1 MRVALVRRVEFVLAT
16 GLATPENARQLAV
29 WWLIL
34 VSSPFVYYVVCKA
47 SLSLSLSGTFCVFV
61 SMRSARLMMTT
72 PKVTTTVFEST
83 TDLRQSFVA
92 ALQKKREKGNP
103 KQYVVCS
110 SLLFFPLF
118 AEYYA

>member
-1 MRVALVRRVEFVLAT
+1 MRVALVVRRVEFVLAT

-34 VSSPFVYYVVCKA
+34 VSSPFVYTSFAKR
-47 SLSLSLSGTFCVFV
+47 LSLSLSRARFAFYVCQCE
-61 SMRSARLMMTT
+61 ARLMMTT

-92 ALQKKREKGNP
+92 AALKKKGE
-103 KQYVVCS
+103 C
-110 SLLFFPLF
+110 L
-118 AEYYA
+118 

>member
-34 VSSPFVYYVVCKA
+34 VSSSFVYVVCKA

-61 SMRSARLMMTT
+61 SMRSATDDDDS
-72 PKVTTTVFEST
+72 KSDDDTVFEST

-92 ALQKKREKGNP
+92 AALKKKRRVFVKP
-103 KQYVVCS
+103 
-110 SLLFFPLF
+110 
-118 AEYYA
+118 

>member
-1 MRVALVRRVEFVLAT
+1 MRVALVVRRVEFVLAT

-34 VSSPFVYYVVCKA
+34 VSSPFVYVVCKA
-47 SLSLSLSGTFCVFV
+47 SLSLSFSRARFAFSCQCE
-61 SMRSARLMMTT
+61 ARLMMTT

-92 ALQKKREKGNP
+92 AALKKKGE
-103 KQYVVCS
+103 C
-110 SLLFFPLF
+110 L
-118 AEYYA
+118 

>member
-47 SLSLSLSGTFCVFV
+47 SLSLSLGHVLRFTCVN
-61 SMRSARLMMTT
+61 A
-72 PKVTTTVFEST
+72 
-83 TDLRQSFVA
+83 
-92 ALQKKREKGNP
+92 KRD
-103 KQYVVCS
+103 
-110 SLLFFPLF
+110 
-118 AEYYA
+118 